1 MTYNNF
7 YSLCCLILYCSLY
20 SSLLFFFTGGAAD
33 ICQLC
38 VGDEI
43 LAINDVRLDSS
54 LTQDGIVQLI
64 VDSVIT
70 GNLALDIRRYG
81 KAKKSKELIY

>member
-1 MTYNNF
+1 MR
-7 YSLCCLILYCSLY
+7 C
-20 SSLLFFFTGGAAD
+20 FFTCALNGPASFSISGGAAD

-43 LAINDVRLDSS
+43 LAINDVRLDST
-54 LTQDGIVQLI
+54 LTQDNIVQLI

-70 GNLALDIRRYG
+70 GSLSLDIRRYG
-81 KAKKSKELIY
+81 KAKKRKSFFIAFKI

>member
-1 MTYNNF
+1 MNLHNLFCKVVFF
-7 YSLCCLILYCSLY
+7 YV
-20 SSLLFFFTGGAAD
+20 GGAAD

-43 LAINDVRLDSS
+43 LAINDVRLDYS

-70 GNLALDIRRYG
+70 GNLSLDIRRYG
-81 KAKKSKELIY
+81 KAKKSKLAFV

>member
-1 MTYNNF
+1 M
-7 YSLCCLILYCSLY
+7 
-20 SSLLFFFTGGAAD
+20 
-33 ICQLC
+33 
-38 VGDEI
+38 GDEI

-81 KAKKSKELIY
+81 KAKKSKASLSIEIMQTLSKTDLFGIPSFELFARKTW